1 MWTYIN
7 LTRNLQM
14 TILKE
19 KTIKI
24 ITNAR
29 DHFHAVS
36 ETLDGEDSFTNREFY
51 LECVA
56 ALELLND
63 DAAIMPSEI
72 FPILHEYAD
81 SLKRGGFNC
90 HSRVVTNHLNQH

>member
-1 MWTYIN
+1 
-7 LTRNLQM
+7 M

-19 KTIKI
+19 KTINI

-29 DHFHAVS
+29 DHFHALS
-36 ETLDGEDSFTNREFY
+36 EMLDSEDSFTSHERY

-56 ALELLND
+56 ALDLLND
-63 DAAIMPSEI
+63 DATIMPSEI